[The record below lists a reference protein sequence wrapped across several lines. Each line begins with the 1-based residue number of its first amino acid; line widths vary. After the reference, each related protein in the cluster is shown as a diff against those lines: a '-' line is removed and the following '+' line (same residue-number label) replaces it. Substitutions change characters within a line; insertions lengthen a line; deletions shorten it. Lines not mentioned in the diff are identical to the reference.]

1 MSIKY
6 ENTPIRCVYC
16 KIKLKVAFFKKY
28 VYKYVKRGGKMKKI
42 EKLLVGFEYLIYDLK
57 EAHYYSIAE
66 ILKGLKQ
73 VFIKEYE
80 TKNNHKKGSFNS

>member
-1 MSIKY
+1 
-6 ENTPIRCVYC
+6 
-16 KIKLKVAFFKKY
+16 
-28 VYKYVKRGGKMKKI
+28 MKEI
-42 EKLLVGFEYLIYDLK
+42 EKLLVSFEYLIYALR

-80 TKNNHKKGSFNS
+80 TKNNHKRNSSKRKIF